1 MTRSA
6 AGVDYNPFQFF
17 QRPVFI
23 TGPRGSG
30 KFIISEAAMSSR
42 HHWNRGEKH
51 M

>member
-6 AGVDYNPFQFF
+6 AGVDYNRFSFF
-17 QRPVFI
+17 RDWYL
-23 TGPRGSG
+23 RDRE